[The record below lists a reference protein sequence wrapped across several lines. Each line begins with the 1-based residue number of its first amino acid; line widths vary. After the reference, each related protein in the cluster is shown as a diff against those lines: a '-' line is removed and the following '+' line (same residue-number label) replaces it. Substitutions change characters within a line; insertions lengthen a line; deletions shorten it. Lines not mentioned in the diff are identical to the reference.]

1 MYPQFSCIK
10 MKLTFNEQHVYLTYG
25 KYLSCMG
32 GKYKIP
38 YSPPLKALESL
49 EDNYGV
55 FKLILL

>member
-1 MYPQFSCIK
+1 